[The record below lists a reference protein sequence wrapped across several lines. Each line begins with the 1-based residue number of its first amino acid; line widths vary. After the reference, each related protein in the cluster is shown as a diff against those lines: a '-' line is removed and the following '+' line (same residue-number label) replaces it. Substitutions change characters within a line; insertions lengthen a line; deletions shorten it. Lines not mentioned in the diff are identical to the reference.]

1 MIKKNL
7 VYVSYIHHPERVHLV
22 ERNLNLIKKYFN
34 EVIVIYSSNDDFTF
48 SNNFCGLSS
57 DQILRVPN
65 DGYDFNKYRI
75 GAKYFLNRPKEYTI
89 LINDS
94 VSPVSDLSNVFS
106 WIDGKFTDGFE
117 YLGFLENHEIRSHFQ
132 SWFLAFSHDALNYF
146 FEKTKET
153 LKEKKAII
161 HKYEVILS
169 SNMIK
174 LFKSAKIF
182 ESCAS
187 ALEYQRI
194 INQLYNEGRLFFIK
208 NRPIFEEQFKHPPYS
223 IDVKKI
229 LSYCSRELVD
239 ILMSQPELKLDNEH
253 LMCNNL

>member
-7 VYVSYIHHPERVHLV
+7 VYVSYIHHPHKTYLV

-34 EVIVIYSSNDDFTF
+34 EVILVYSSNGNFTF
-48 SNNFCGLSS
+48 PNNFCGLSS

-65 DGYDFNKYRI
+65 DGYDFKKYRI
-75 GAKYFLNRPKEYTI
+75 GAKYFLDRPKEYTI

-106 WIDGKFTDGFE
+106 WIDEKFANGFE

-132 SWFLAFSHDALNYF
+132 SWFLGFSYNALNYF
-146 FEKTKET
+146 LEETKET
-153 LKEKKAII
+153 LEGKEAII
-161 HKYEVILS
+161 QNYEVRLS

-174 LFKSAKIF
+174 LFKSARPF
-182 ESCAS
+182 ESPAN
-187 ALEYQRI
+187 ALYYQPI
-194 INQLYNEGRLFFIK
+194 IDRLHHTDKLYFIK
-208 NRPIFEEQFKHPPYS
+208 NRSIFEEQFKHPPHS

-229 LSYCSRELVD
+229 LSYCSGELVY
-239 ILMSQPELKLDNEH
+239 ILMLQPELKLDNEH